1 MSKIFGERLRELRNE
16 QNLSAKKLGDIL
28 KVSDATI
35 IRWEN
40 DKMNPTIDDLYNI
53 ANYFKVSADYLIGLE
68 D

>member
-1 MSKIFGERLRELRNE
+1 MQVFGERLRELRAE
-16 QNLSAKKLGDIL
+16 QNLSAKKLGEIIN
-28 KVSDATI
+28 VSDATI

-53 ANYFKVSADYLIGLE
+53 AIYFKVSADYLIGLE